1 MPDELEKSPQPQLI
15 LASSSPR
22 RQQLLTEAGYTFTI
36 DPANIDETVPADM
49 LPSDVALYLAQ
60 AKAEVIANKY
70 PDAVVLGAD
79 TVVAFGDRVLG
90 KAADAADARNM
101 LELLAGTTHI
111 VITGV
116 CVMHLSAN
124 FNKCRRMMS
133 AVKMRALSRIEIDR
147 YVDTN
152 QWRGKA
158 GAYGIQDSDPFVT
171 RLSGSHTNIVG
182 LPMML
187 VKEML
192 SEAGIHMPA
201 REGGAH

>member
-1 MPDELEKSPQPQLI
+1 MQGTSDSISVPKLI

-22 RQQLLTEAGYTFTI
+22 RQQLLSEAGYIFTV

-49 LPSDVALYLAQ
+49 LPSEVALHLAQ
-60 AKAEVIANKY
+60 AKANVIADKF
-70 PDAVVLGAD
+70 PDSVVLGAD

-90 KAADAADARNM
+90 KAADPADARNM
-101 LELLAGTTHI
+101 LELLSGTTHI

-116 CVMHLSAN
+116 CVIHRSLA
-124 FNKCRRMMS
+124 FTQCRRMMS
-133 AVKMRALSRIEIDR
+133 AVKMRPLTRVEIDR
-147 YVDTN
+147 YVESN

-192 SEAGIHMPA
+192 AEVGVHMPH
-201 REGGAH
+201 REGGH

>member
-70 PDAVVLGAD
+70 PDTVVLGAD